1 MHGLEAGNVFRLK
14 ALGTL
19 FHFKFNCLAF
29 VERFVSV
36 HHDGGEV
43 HENIFSGL
51 ALDES
56 IALRSIEPL
65 HCSLFLAHFHDLTR
79 ATPKRPGP
87 HWNCIVTLG
96 PSAGM
101 TAGWM
106 PADLPSPATALSPT
120 KKAASVGLA
129 APSNE
134 SKGSTRATNAAIIVP
149 RTGQIFH
156 SHEATCGL
164 RLSGKPLKCRR
175 PPGKS
180 CKCCI

>member
-1 MHGLEAGNVFRLK
+1 MHRLEAGNVLRLQ
-14 ALGTL
+14 ALWTL

-29 VERFVSV
+29 VERLVSV

-65 HCSLFLAHFHDLTR
+65 DCSLFLAHFHDLAG
-79 ATPKRPGP
+79 ATPIGP
-87 HWNCIVTLG
+87 ELHWNCIVTLG

-101 TAGWM
+101 TAGWT

-134 SKGSTRATNAAIIVP
+134 SKGSTRATNAARIVP
-149 RTGQIFH
+149 RKGQKVHRGGTGAERFVVGQD
-156 SHEATCGL
+156 AD
-164 RLSGKPLKCRR
+164 
-175 PPGKS
+175 
-180 CKCCI
+180 